1 MFHLALLAL
10 LAAHGADTAT
20 TMYAIGARPAAVR
33 EWNPVMRPLVRHP
46 AAFGAVKLGTAGV
59 TSWAL
64 CRTRAAH
71 PRLTVWSASASA
83 IGLSAVAVHNARV
96 LRR

>member
-1 MFHLALLAL
+1 MLHLALIAL
-10 LAAHGADTAT
+10 LAAHGADTST
-20 TMYAIGARPAAVR
+20 TMYAIGAHPAAVH
-33 EWNPVMRPLVRHP
+33 EWNPVMRPLLGHP

-64 CRTRAAH
+64 LRLKDDH
-71 PRLTVWSASASA
+71 PKLVVWIASASA
-83 IGLSAVAVHNARV
+83 IGLSAVAVHNARA